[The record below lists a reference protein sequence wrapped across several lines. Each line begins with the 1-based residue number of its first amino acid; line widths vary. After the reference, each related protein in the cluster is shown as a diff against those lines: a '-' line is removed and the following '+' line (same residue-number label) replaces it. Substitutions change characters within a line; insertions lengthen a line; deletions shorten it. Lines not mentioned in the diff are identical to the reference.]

1 MRDARNEVTR
11 SFRGARVVTYATVVL
26 PYIQQAYGQQRHGK
40 KMLAQAANVS
50 PRTAENWLAGNNA
63 PDGESLLNLFARCD
77 GLFDAVAKAIEE
89 IKQCQQ

>member
-1 MRDARNEVTR
+1 MQNGSDEDTR
-11 SFRGARVVTYATVVL
+11 SFRGGSAMTYAAVVL
-26 PYIQQAYGQQRHGK
+26 PFIQNAYGARHGK
-40 KMLAQAANVS
+40 KALARDANVS

-77 GLFDAVAKAIEE
+77 GLFDAVARAIEE